1 VPLLFGNPCQ
11 ELLGRRVLEREEGE
25 LTVAVEPGDDPRRPA
40 AEASLV
46 VVEEERTTLHHPA
59 GR

>member
-1 VPLLFGNPCQ
+1 VPLLLGNACQ
-11 ELLGRRVLEREEGE
+11 KVIGRRVLKREEGE

-46 VVEEERTTLHHPA
+46 VVEKEWATRHHSA